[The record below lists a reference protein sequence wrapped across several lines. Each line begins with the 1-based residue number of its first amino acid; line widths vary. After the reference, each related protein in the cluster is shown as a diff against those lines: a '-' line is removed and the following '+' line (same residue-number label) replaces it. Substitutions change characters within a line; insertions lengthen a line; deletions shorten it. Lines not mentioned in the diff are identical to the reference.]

1 MGKFIYT
8 NDLPMYE
15 KYELI
20 DIYDYLSGGLNLT
33 SRSADTLFI
42 KGINKKNRPKETIKI
57 YDFQNEYRE
66 LGKNLFE
73 LVYKKHKIKLKYT
86 YIITEKSDLKERYI
100 QENFFELANGLGLEE
115 SNLLSSISSSLNAL
129 AYLNELP
136 YIDTKLNKEIIN
148 KGQEIIDN
156 LIILYGETGLDIYD
170 YLYNLND
177 IIISEIKLLDKEI
190 ASILLKA
197 IFEEEQI
204 DSPEIKE
211 IQAMCVDDLTL
222 IFDELDEKIQK
233 IDLESLLKKRLS
245 HNKTANLK
253 YIDNIKYY
261 FSDMKPFMTLLFES
275 NQLNDI
281 KELIIP
287 FVEKFGFPYKGYNN
301 NLSFVKLNDNESII
315 PCNILIENS
324 IFYYMYYTLYYALE
338 ATDKR
343 ILDVFDFIPKEK
355 FKELKKL
362 GYFEKK
368 TFFRMNRS
376 NAVAY
381 KDNWIR
387 YNDLIYQDTFMNK
400 DVLLK
405 KDITNTNDSYFNALD
420 KNGFNCKQIFNNLCV
435 AMRILLL
442 EETGEFI
449 PEERYKS
456 CKYCGKKFIPNAKSK
471 KYCSKACSVNGI
483 RLSDNNRKKKN
494 I

>member
-33 SRSADTLFI
+33 SRNADTLFI
-42 KGINKKNRPKETIKI
+42 KGINKIDRPKKTIQI
-57 YDFQNEYRE
+57 YDFVNEYRE

-73 LVYKKHKIKLKYT
+73 LVYKKHKIELKYT
-86 YIITEKSDLKERYI
+86 YGITEKSDLKERYI
-100 QENFFELANGLGLEE
+100 QENFFELADGLGLEE
-115 SNLLSSISSSLNAL
+115 SNLLSSISSSLNVL
-129 AYLNELP
+129 AYFNELP
-136 YIDTKLNKEIIN
+136 YIDTKLNKEIID
-148 KGQEIIDN
+148 KGQEILDN
-156 LIILYGETGLDIYD
+156 LIILYGETGLDIYN
-170 YLYNLND
+170 YLYNLD
-177 IIISEIKLLDKEI
+177 EIINSEIRLLNKKI
-190 ASILLKA
+190 ASILSKA
-197 IFEEEQI
+197 IFEEEHI
-204 DSPEIKE
+204 NSSEIKE

-222 IFDELDEKIQK
+222 IFEELDEEIQK
-233 IDLESLLKKRLS
+233 IDLENPLKKRLS

-253 YIDNIKYY
+253 YIDNINYY

-324 IFYYMYYTLYYALE
+324 IFYYMYHTLYNDWE

-355 FKELKKL
+355 FKEFKKL
-362 GYFEKK
+362 GYFKKK

-381 KDNWIR
+381 KDNWER

-405 KDITNTNDSYFNALD
+405 KDTTNINDNYFNTLD
-420 KNGFNCKQIFNNLCV
+420 KKGFNCEQIFNNLCV
-435 AMRILLL
+435 AMKIQLL

-449 PEERYKS
+449 PDTKFKA
-456 CKYCGKKFIPNAKSK
+456 CKYCGKKIIPNAKLK
-471 KYCSKACSVNGI
+471 KYCSEACSVHGRN
-483 RLSDNNRKKKN
+483 LSDSNRKKKT
-494 I
+494 